1 MKPIHAVLTA
11 CAVLLLATPAP
22 AQTAN
27 ADAVGDVM
35 TKIMTQAALL
45 AEELN
50 IDAPP
55 IPEEALRTALHAA
68 LPVLEDPGDRTWAT
82 SLAFDFVTDVTT
94 GAPLAANEHGHTVL
108 SDARGCLPNPIEGAQ
123 IAAFRRFVT
132 GDFRGHQCVVTKMED
147 DIWLLNSTIVAEG
160 ADRRLVATYNLATV
174 VGGEPDASRAL
185 GEARF
190 QANVDL
196 ARGMGDYGLLLL
208 AKAGG
213 GIQTDPA
220 RLAQAVTRLGERMQT
235 LAAEIDETD

>member
-1 MKPIHAVLTA
+1 MKKISAILTA
-11 CAVLLLATPAP
+11 CAFLALASPAA
-22 AQTAN
+22 AQTGN
-27 ADAVGDVM
+27 ADIVGGMM

-45 AEELN
+45 ADELD

-82 SLAFDFVTDVTT
+82 SLSFDFVTDVTT
-94 GAPLAANEHGHTVL
+94 GAPLAASEHGYTVL
-108 SDARGCLPNPIEGAQ
+108 DDARGCLPNPIEGAR
-123 IAAFRRFVT
+123 ISAFRRFVS
-132 GDFRGHQCVVTKMED
+132 GEFRGHQCVITTLQD
-147 DIWLLNSTIVAEG
+147 DIWVLNSTIVAEG
-160 ADRRLVATYNLATV
+160 SDRRLVATYGMATV
-174 VGGEPDASRAL
+174 VGGEPETSRAL

-213 GIQTDPA
+213 GVQTDPA
-220 RLAQAVTRLGERMQT
+220 RLAQAVSRIGERMQT

>member
-1 MKPIHAVLTA
+1 MKPIRAILTT
-11 CAVLLLATPAP
+11 LAFLALASPAG
-22 AQTAN
+22 AQTGN
-27 ADAVGDVM
+27 ADIVGGMM

-45 AEELN
+45 ADELD

-55 IPEEALRTALHAA
+55 IPEEALRAALHAA
-68 LPVLEDPGDRTWAT
+68 LPVLEDSDDRTWAT

-94 GAPLAANEHGHTVL
+94 GAPLATNEHGHTVL
-108 SDARGCLPNPIEGAQ
+108 TDARGCLPNPIEGAQ
-123 IAAFRRFVT
+123 IAAFRRFVS
-132 GDFRGHQCVVTKMED
+132 GDFRGHQCVVTTMED

-174 VGGEPDASRAL
+174 VGGQPDASRAL

-213 GIQTDPA
+213 GIETDPA
-220 RLAQAVTRLGERMQT
+220 RLAQAVTRIGERMQT
-235 LAAEIDETD
+235 LAEQIDETD